1 MNIRDD
7 FVLKNIHEGYLVG
20 GSIRDLLTK
29 NCEFCDR
36 DISIKGAEQ
45 FAQKIA
51 AQFDATFI
59 ILDSE
64 NKIYRVVLKDK
75 INYLDISEL
84 QGSSIEED
92 LKRRDFT
99 LNAIAYNLANDTFID
114 VTGGLDDIKN
124 KILRHIDEKNFED
137 DPLRVLRAF
146 RFYAVTGFSMTTELE
161 SALKKYMPLALNP
174 AKERINYEIMKLFG
188 GSFTADALLKMDD
201 FGILERIFPCATE
214 MKKVPPNSHHHL
226 DLIHHVIE
234 TVKQIEIIYTNLS
247 CLEKEHMDTV
257 DFGGFPRINHL
268 KLAGFLHDIGKFST
282 WTIEEGKSKGGKS
295 RGKYGIC
302 NDNKFE
308 CLYDKPE
315 CQECNVRHR
324 FIKHDDVGS
333 KMVVP
338 LLRDLKFSKK
348 QIEYISCM
356 IKNHIYPSNVIAAPE
371 LSEKVMMRYIRK
383 MGENVVDNIILAK
396 ADRLS
401 ARGIEITEEVINTN
415 LSGLQKLLDF
425 YLYKKDSLK
434 PLPKLIDGTEIM
446 ELLGIKQSPF
456 LGEIINSLKEAQL
469 NGDINTKEGAIKFV
483 KEFKYPAFKK

>member
-7 FVLKNIHEGYLVG
+7 FILKDIHEGYLVG

-29 NCEFCDR
+29 DCEFCDR

-51 AQFDATFI
+51 AQFDATYI
-59 ILDSE
+59 TLDSA

-75 INYLDISEL
+75 VNYLDISEL

-99 LNAIAYNLANDTFID
+99 INAIAYNLAEDKFTD

-124 KILRHIDEKNFED
+124 KVLRHIDEKNFED

-146 RFYAVTGFSMTTELE
+146 RFYAVTGFSMTPELE

-188 GSFTADALLKMDD
+188 GTFTAVALLKMYE
-201 FGILERIFPCATE
+201 FGLLERIFPCVIDI
-214 MKKVPPNSHHHL
+214 KKVPPNSHHHL

-234 TVKQIEIIYTNLS
+234 TVKQIEIIYANLDGF
-247 CLEKEHMDTV
+247 EKEHMDAI
-257 DFGGFPRINHL
+257 DFGGFSRINHL

-282 WTIEEGKSKGGKS
+282 WTIEGGKYEGKYE
-295 RGKYGIC
+295 GKYDESIC
-302 NDNKFE
+302 SGNKFE

-315 CQECNVRHR
+315 YQECNVRHR

-348 QIEYISCM
+348 QIEYISSM

-383 MGENVVDNIILAK
+383 MGTNGGDNIILAK

-401 ARGIEITEEVINTN
+401 ARGGDITEEIINAN

-425 YLYKKDSLK
+425 YLSKKDSLK
-434 PLPKLIDGTEIM
+434 PLPKLIDGSEIM
-446 ELLGIKQSPF
+446 ELLGIKQSPL
-456 LGEIINSLKEAQL
+456 LGEIIKSLKEAQL
-469 NGDINTKEGAIKFV
+469 NGDINTKEEAIKFV
-483 KEFKYPAFKK
+483 KEFK